1 MNSVRI
7 LILSSLLIFI
17 SSGLFA
23 QCFSS
28 TGNPIGGTANMGVM
42 EKNVLKFNTFYK
54 HSYSGRYFLED
65 ELFENSIHQTAEDA
79 VYNYVSMMLAY
90 GLTNKLSL
98 EADGGY
104 YINKTKNFINPIR
117 GYGFSNLVLS
127 AKYNIY
133 YNPVSRFEITTKAG
147 VKLPLRKS
155 EQIIRQGN
163 LIISH
168 HPDVQPSL
176 GSMGFV
182 TQLYLIKEYPF
193 SALRLFAL
201 VNYEHNFITPEGFF
215 DLKQYNFG
223 NSLNTSFFVTKHLH
237 MPPAL
242 AWLSENWT
250 VILQVRHEHKWQNQL
265 RSQINL
271 GDNPVYEEWETTKN
285 SGSDVFFISPQIN
298 YTIASKLNISVMADF
313 PLYQKYNGIQ
323 LATNYAFAVN
333 ISYDLNF
340 NNH

>member
-1 MNSVRI
+1 MNSGRI

-17 SSGLFA
+17 SYGLFA

-65 ELFENSIHQTAEDA
+65 ELFENSLYQMADA
-79 VYNYVSMMLAY
+79 VYNYASMMLAY
-90 GLTNKLSL
+90 GVTNKLTL

-104 YINKTKNFINPIR
+104 YINKIKNFITPSR
-117 GYGFSNLVLS
+117 GYGFSNIVLS

-133 YNPVSRFEITTKAG
+133 YNPVNRFEISAKAG
-147 VKLPLRKS
+147 AKIPLRRKM
-155 EQIIRQGN
+155 QILAEGN
-163 LIISH
+163 FMADL

-176 GSMGFV
+176 GCMGFV
-182 TQLYLIKEYPF
+182 TQLYIIKEYPF

-215 DLKQYNFG
+215 DTKQYNFG

-250 VILQVRHEHKWQNQL
+250 VILQVRHEHKWQNQM
-265 RSQINL
+265 RSQINQ
-271 GDNPVYEEWETTKN
+271 GDNPVYEEWETTRN

-298 YTIASKLNISVMADF
+298 YTIASKLNISIMADF
-313 PLYQKYNGIQ
+313 PLYQKYKGLQ